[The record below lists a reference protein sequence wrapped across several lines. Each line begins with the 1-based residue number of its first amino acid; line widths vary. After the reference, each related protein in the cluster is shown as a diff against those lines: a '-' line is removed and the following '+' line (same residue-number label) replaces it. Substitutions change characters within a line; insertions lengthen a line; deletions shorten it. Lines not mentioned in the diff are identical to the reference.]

1 MKVFGRGKMLKGAKK
16 KRDIEALKAEVSKV
30 PMSLKEARELRRKMQ
45 EADDDGRKIPDGK
58 S

>member
-1 MKVFGRGKMLKGAKK
+1 MLKGEKK

>member
-1 MKVFGRGKMLKGAKK
+1 MKVFGRGKMLKGEKK